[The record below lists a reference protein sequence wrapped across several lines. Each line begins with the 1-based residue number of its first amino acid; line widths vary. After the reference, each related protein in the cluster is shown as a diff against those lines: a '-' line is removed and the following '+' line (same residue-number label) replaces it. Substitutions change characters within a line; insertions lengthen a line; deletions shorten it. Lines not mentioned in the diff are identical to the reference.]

1 MFPSTPEVIKAID
14 EARRSD
20 AEMYRMVRALKA
32 GKRAEKRQANGSWRF
47 TSALK
52 RIALT
57 AVKR

>member
-1 MFPSTPEVIKAID
+1 MFPSTPEVIKAIE
-14 EARRSD
+14 EARLSD

-32 GKRAEKRQANGSWRF
+32 GKRAEKRRANGVWRF
-47 TSALK
+47 GSALK